1 MKIANKIIVTIGLCV
16 KDAEETIKEAVN
28 GIVNQNFPNEFMEI
42 IVVDG
47 CSQDKTLSIIKECLS
62 RTTIKRRFFS
72 ENEGLGLA
80 RQIVVDNAG
89 GKYII
94 WVDGDI
100 ILSKDYVE
108 QQVNFMEQHPSV
120 GIAVGSFDILQ
131 GDNWVAALENIGY
144 VLDSSKNR
152 GKLTSKLLGT
162 EASIFRVEAIRKV
175 GGFDRNIKG
184 AQEDIDIAYR
194 IKTAG
199 WQLHITNAVFY
210 ERQKRTWKA
219 LWNQHFWYGY
229 GLHFVQHK
237 NKGRNLFLDRTVDRI
252 PLSFLAY
259 KLTHRKVVFLLP
271 FNFIFKKTAL
281 LFGFVT
287 AHVNGYGHKQYEA
300 S

>member
-1 MKIANKIIVTIGLCV
+1 MKNADKIIVTIGLCIRN
-16 KDAEETIKEAVN
+16 AEATIKESVN
-28 GIVNQNFPNEFMEI
+28 SIVDQDFPPELMEI
-42 IVVDG
+42 IIVDG
-47 CSQDKTLSIIKECLS
+47 YSQDKTLSLTKECLS
-62 RTTIKRRFFS
+62 GTTIKKRVFF
-72 ENEGLGLA
+72 ENNGLGFA
-80 RQIVVDNAG
+80 RQIVVDNAS
-89 GKYII
+89 GKYIL

-100 ILSKDYVE
+100 VLSKNYVK

-120 GIAVGSFDILQ
+120 GIAVGSFGILP

-144 VLDSSKNR
+144 VIDSSR
-152 GKLTSKLLGT
+152 HQGRSTSKLLGT
-162 EASIFRVEAIRKV
+162 ESSIFRVKAIRQV
-175 GGFDRNIKG
+175 DGFDRNIKG

-199 WQLHITNAVFY
+199 WQLRITNAIFY

-219 LWNQHFWYGY
+219 LWKQHCWYGY

-237 NKGRNLFLDRTVDRI
+237 NKGRNLFLDRSVDRI

-271 FNFIFKKTAL
+271 LNFIFKKTAL
-281 LFGFVT
+281 LFGFAL
-287 AHVNGYGHKQYEA
+287 AHMNGYGHKLQKA